1 MVMKANVSTVSRLLV
16 LAALSLAAASC
27 VKTEKSENPLS
38 PTVAGPIAGVN
49 ITQPQPVEPT
59 QGIRIANNL
68 QPVTLSLQN
77 AATNGVRPI
86 SYRFEIATEVEFTN
100 IIFARDGVA
109 PGANGVTSLRL
120 PDALSSGRS
129 YYWRG
134 RAQDGA
140 NTGPYTHSMVFSI
153 FTPVVLGKPTLLRPR
168 WHPRLPIRP
177 LFTVGNA
184 PRSGPAGPI
193 VS

>member
-1 MVMKANVSTVSRLLV
+1 M
-16 LAALSLAAASC
+16 SLAAASC

-100 IIFARDGVA
+100 IIFARDGEA

-120 PDALSSGRS
+120 PDALSYRS
-129 YYWRG
+129 QLHWRG

-153 FTPVVLGKPTLLRPR
+153 FTPVVLGKPTLLTPAVAST
-168 WHPRLPIRP
+168 LTEFSSP
-177 LFTVGNA
+177 LQVG
-184 PRSGPAGPI
+184 
-193 VS
+193 